1 MKLIFALVILG
12 TSFLVQATELPVLE
26 VNAIELRKFR
36 LSTRFEVNL
45 ESRAVGV
52 SLTGTREVGHSER
65 TVTRTFEK
73 EVSELTLVDDK
84 LMLGDVECGTMGETR
99 IFRRPVLHLSGKC
112 EIKVNRTKEM
122 IKVFIVTK

>member
-1 MKLIFALVILG
+1 MKLFFALVILG
-12 TSFLVQATELPVLE
+12 TSFLVQATELPVME

-52 SLTGTREVGHSER
+52 SLTGTREVGRSER

>member
-12 TSFLVQATELPVLE
+12 TSFLVQATELPVME

-52 SLTGTREVGHSER
+52 SLTGTREVGRSER